1 MSNFAIWMTVLAV
14 LSIVTN
20 IFMFWYVRSLLSRF
34 IFLSSNLDDLIK
46 MVQTYSNHLTKVY
59 NMEMFY
65 GDATLEYLMQH
76 TKSLR
81 EMLQEYENVSSIMD
95 EPLEAEEEQE
105 EKQIEEKIK
114 VEEENVFYAGT
125 RTGNR

>member
-95 EPLEAEEEQE
+95 EPLEVEEEQE

>member
-1 MSNFAIWMTVLAV
+1 MGED
-14 LSIVTN
+14 
-20 IFMFWYVRSLLSRF
+20 
-34 IFLSSNLDDLIK
+34 LDDLIK

-95 EPLEAEEEQE
+95 EPLEVEEEQE